1 MTDSDQAFLQ
11 ALEACVQPEADFRH
25 AAHVRAAYLYLRAGE
40 FASALPRRQRA
51 IRAYASSLGR
61 LRTRQ
66 PELFDKDL
74 LLQFYSRS
82 QLESGLA
89 RRLFLLPES
98 HRRDAEVNA
107 GPPNQ
112 AGSAGQAAQVLLR
125 RAARKT
131 CRVPRSW
138 RRLTQRGCLLRTTP
152 HRGS

>member
-11 ALEACVQPEADFRH
+11 ALEDCVLPESDFGH

-40 FASALPRRQRA
+40 FATALPRLQRA

-61 LRTRQ
+61 PDRYHETITVAYLALIQQHIAQRGDGDGWDGFEGAN

-74 LLQFYSRS
+74 LLRFYSRR
-82 QLESGLA
+82 QLQSVLA

-112 AGSAGQAAQVLLR
+112 A
-125 RAARKT
+125 
-131 CRVPRSW
+131 
-138 RRLTQRGCLLRTTP
+138 
-152 HRGS
+152 